1 MVSIPESTNVLVVGG
16 GPGGSYA
23 ASVLAREG
31 LDVVVLEGDKFP
43 RYHIGESMLASM
55 RHFLRFI
62 ELDSTFDNHGF
73 NKKRGA
79 AFKLNDKPE
88 GFTDFIAAGGP
99 GNYAWNVVRSEADH
113 LMFQHAEKSGAKTFD
128 EVRVSS
134 LEFTD
139 SDISLPDPA
148 TANPGKPTAALWS
161 RKADGSSGTIK
172 FDYLVDASGRFG
184 LMSTKYLKNRKFNQG
199 LKNIA
204 NWSYWKNAG
213 VYAEGTHREG
223 QPFFEALSDAS
234 GWCWLIPLH
243 NGTSSVGIVQ
253 NQDMATTKKKEMGSP
268 SHEEFYKASLKFAP
282 RIEAILSKAELT
294 APVKQASDWSYSASC
309 YAAPKIR
316 IVGDAGCFI
325 DPYFSSG
332 VHLALSGAMSAAV
345 TIRAA
350 QNGEC
355 DEETAMN
362 WHSKKVAE
370 GYTRFLLVV
379 LSAMKQIRKSDEPVL
394 SDWDEQ
400 GFERAFSFFRP
411 IIQGTADVG
420 GKLTQDELSKTID
433 FCLGAFQHT
442 APEERDAVMKKIEA
456 QQNEAKKESDLE
468 AKAKVDPEGLSPQE
482 MQVLKTIRARQMLRT
497 EDVINI
503 DSFGTDTID
512 GFAPRIK
519 RGELGLKKPETWSG
533 GPAAPKMDLFAKAK
547 EEQEQPAQPSMQP
560 QAPPMVKIQG

>member
-1 MVSIPESTNVLVVGG
+1 MPLIPETTNVLVVGG

-31 LDVVVLEGDKFP
+31 LDVVLLEGDKFP

-55 RHFLRFI
+55 RHFLRFVD
-62 ELDSTFDNHGF
+62 LDSTFDNHGF

-113 LMFQHAEKSGAKTFD
+113 LMFQHAGKSGAKVFD
-128 EVRVSS
+128 QVRVSS
-134 LEFTD
+134 LEFTN
-139 SDISLPDPA
+139 SDMTLPDPE
-148 TANPGKPTAALWS
+148 TPNPGRPTTALWNH
-161 RKADGSSGTIK
+161 KADGSSGTIN

-213 VYAEGTHREG
+213 TYAEGTQREG

-253 NQDMATTKKKEMGSP
+253 NQDMATAKKKEMGSP
-268 SHEEFYKASLKFAP
+268 SQEEFYKESLKFAP

-309 YAAPKIR
+309 YAAPNVR

-345 TIRAA
+345 TINAA
-350 QNGEC
+350 QKGEC
-355 DEETAMN
+355 NEETAMN

-394 SDWDEQ
+394 SDWDEK

-433 FCLGAFQHT
+433 FCLDAFQHT

-456 QQNEAKKESDLE
+456 QQSEAKKESDLE
-468 AKAKVDPEGLSPQE
+468 AKAQVDPDGLSPQE
-482 MQVLKTIRARQMLRT
+482 MKVLKTIRARQMLRT

-519 RGELGLKKPETWSG
+519 RGELGLKKPEKWSD

-547 EEQEQPAQPSMQP
+547 EDQEQPAQASMQH
-560 QAPPMVKIQG
+560 QAPAMVKIQG